1 MRYTIPVGRHT
12 LRFAVLAPFS
22 AMALAMSACQD
33 AAGPGGS
40 EPVAAAPAAPETPQI
55 SSSAIPDQYIV
66 VLRSDIS
73 DVNGSANALEK
84 SHGATHGFTYSKS
97 LKGFSARMTPEAA
110 EAMLNDPNVISVE
123 PDRQVT
129 LQSAPW
135 GLDRIDQ
142 ASLPL
147 DGAFN
152 VSGTGAG
159 VNVYILD
166 SGIRSTHTQFT
177 GRVVGDFS
185 AYADGYGPFG
195 CVPGGAWHGTHVAGI
210 VGGTTW
216 GVAKGATLHSVRVT
230 DCNGST
236 STSALIAGVE
246 WVTANR
252 VLPAVA
258 NVSLSA
264 LNSSAL
270 NTAVIN
276 SIAAG
281 VTYVVS
287 AANAGADACN
297 YSPASVPGALT
308 VGAIGGLDAVS
319 SYSNI
324 GGCLD
329 LFAPGDQIYS
339 ATDTD
344 DSAYIL
350 GTGTSQASAFAAGA
364 AALYLQANP
373 SATPA
378 QVTAALTSA
387 ATSGVITGLPAG
399 TANRLLRV
407 ISSGGTSGGTG
418 GTSGGST
425 TNAAPT
431 ASFSSSCQKATCSF
445 DGSASRDD
453 AGVVNYT
460 WTFGDGTSQSG
471 TSPLAKHVYPSKGS
485 YTATLTVSDAAG
497 LTGTTQKTLNIK
509 LTGK

>member
-1 MRYTIPVGRHT
+1 VG
-12 LRFAVLAPFS
+12 
-22 AMALAMSACQD
+22 ALALTMSACQD
-33 AAGPGGS
+33 AALGPAAS
-40 EPVAAAPAAPETPQI
+40 EPATPDPVVVENSQI
-55 SSSAIPDQYIV
+55 SSDAIPDQYIV
-66 VLRSDIS
+66 VLKEDVS
-73 DVNGSANALEK
+73 DVNGSAIALEK
-84 SHGATHGFTYSKS
+84 SHGASHRYTYSKS

-110 EAMLNDPNVISVE
+110 EAMLNDPNVVSVE
-123 PDRQVT
+123 PDRQVK

-152 VSGTGAG
+152 VSETGAG

-166 SGIRSTHTQFT
+166 SGIRSTHTQFG
-177 GRVVGDFS
+177 GRVVGDF
-185 AYADGYGPFG
+185 AAINDGYGPFG

-252 VLPAVA
+252 RLPAVA

-264 LNSSAL
+264 QNSSAL

-276 SIAAG
+276 SMAAG

-287 AANAGADACN
+287 AANTGTDACN
-297 YSPASVPGALT
+297 YSPASVPGAIT
-308 VGAIGGLDAVS
+308 VGAIGGMDKVS

-324 GGCLD
+324 GSCVD

-344 DSAYIL
+344 DSAYML

-378 QVTAALTSA
+378 QVAAALNA
-387 ATSGVITGLPAG
+387 GATSGVISGLPSG

-407 ISSGGTSGGTG
+407 LSSGSSGGTG
-418 GTSGGST
+418 GTGGGGST

-431 ASFSSSCQKATCSF
+431 ATFSVTCQKTTCSF
-445 DGSASRDD
+445 DGSKSRDD
-453 AGVVNYT
+453 VGVVNYT

-471 TSPLAKHVYPSKGS
+471 TSPLAKHVYSGKGS
-485 YTATLTVSDAAG
+485 FSMTATLQVSDVAG
-497 LTGTTQKTLNIK
+497 LTGSTQKTFTIK
-509 LTGK
+509 VGGK

>member
-1 MRYTIPVGRHT
+1 
-12 LRFAVLAPFS
+12 
-22 AMALAMSACQD
+22 MALTMSACQD
-33 AAGPGGS
+33 AALGPAAS
-40 EPVAAAPAAPETPQI
+40 EPATPDPVVLESPQV
-55 SSSAIPDQYIV
+55 SSDAIPDQYIV
-66 VLRSDIS
+66 VLKDDVA

-84 SHGATHGFTYSKS
+84 SHGATHRFTYSKA

-110 EAMLNDPNVISVE
+110 EAMLNDPNVVSVE

-129 LQSAPW
+129 LQSASW

-147 DGAFN
+147 DGAYN

-166 SGIRSTHTQFT
+166 SGIRPTHTQFT

-185 AYADGYGPFG
+185 AINDGYGPFG
-195 CVPGGAWHGTHVAGI
+195 CYPGGAWHGTHVAGI

-216 GVAKGATLHSVRVT
+216 GAAKGATLHSVRVT
-230 DCNGST
+230 DCNGTT

-258 NVSLSA
+258 NVSLSS
-264 LNSSAL
+264 LLSSAL

-287 AANAGADACN
+287 AANTGSDACN
-297 YSPASVPGALT
+297 YSPASVPGAIT
-308 VGAIGGLDAVS
+308 VGAIGGMDVVS

-324 GGCLD
+324 GSCVD
-329 LFAPGDQIYS
+329 LFAPGDQLYS

-344 DSAYIL
+344 DNAVIL
-350 GTGTSQASAFAAGA
+350 ATGTSQASALAAGA

-373 SATPA
+373 SASPSQVA
-378 QVTAALTSA
+378 QALTSA
-387 ATSGVITGLPAG
+387 ATTGVITGLPAG

-407 ISSGGTSGGTG
+407 GGGSSGTSGG
-418 GTSGGST
+418 GTT

-431 ASFSSSCQKATCSF
+431 ASFTVSCSKATCSF
-445 DGSASRDD
+445 DGSSSRDD
-453 AGVVNYT
+453 VGVVNYA

-471 TSPLAKHVYPSKGS
+471 TSPLAKHVYSGKGTFS
-485 YTATLTVSDAAG
+485 MTATLKVSDVAG
-497 LTGTTQKTLNIK
+497 LTGTTQKTFTIK
-509 LTGK
+509 VPGK